1 MTITNEKKK
10 KKLYGFFKVVGIP
23 NNIISTSNGT
33 LHATSCQ
40 KLICYPKKSD
50 KLIFL
55 QSSVTCC
62 VLYLAIVQF

>member
-1 MTITNEKKK
+1 MTITNEKKKK

-40 KLICYPKKSD
+40 KLICYPKK
-50 KLIFL
+50 
-55 QSSVTCC
+55 
-62 VLYLAIVQF
+62 